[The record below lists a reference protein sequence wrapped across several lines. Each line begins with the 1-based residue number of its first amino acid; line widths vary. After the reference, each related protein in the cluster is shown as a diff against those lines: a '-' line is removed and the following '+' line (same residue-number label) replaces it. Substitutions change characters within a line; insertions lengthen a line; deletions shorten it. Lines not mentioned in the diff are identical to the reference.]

1 MQIKC
6 VYCGQP
12 HWSDECSKFSTLQ
25 ARRERLKGCCFICL
39 RKGHVSKNCDSERA
53 CAHCGRKKHHHRS
66 LCPKLF
72 ANNNDESKSETEL
85 SSIEQTNDG
94 PKSNVA
100 NVLMQTASAVVRNG
114 EKGSSSTIRLILD
127 SGSQR
132 TYITKELAKELKL
145 KLSEPKELSVVTFGV
160 SQPKNIQCHSSQLQ
174 LVLKDEN
181 TLTLNVNVVP
191 SITGKITRFPL
202 NPDDVEFLKRE
213 GWEKNLADTLPTST
227 ELSPVEMLIGNDYY
241 FELLKPTSAIICLH
255 SKQHL
260 VGCLGVRPKP
270 LLMKS

>member
-1 MQIKC
+1 MK
-6 VYCGQP
+6 
-12 HWSDECSKFSTLQ
+12 EELERK
-25 ARRERLKGCCFICL
+25 RRELESSHAQGLEWRLTQFQEQ
-39 RKGHVSKNCDSERA
+39 VTSMQS
-53 CAHCGRKKHHHRS
+53 HRTTGELS
-66 LCPKLF
+66 SIWTPPLPVGSIKPPRLCPKLF

-85 SSIEQTNDG
+85 SSIGQTNDG

-127 SGSQR
+127 SGSQH

-145 KLSEPKELSVVTFGV
+145 KLSEPKELSVITFGV

-202 NPDDVEFLKRE
+202 NPDDVEF
-213 GWEKNLADTLPTST
+213 
-227 ELSPVEMLIGNDYY
+227 
-241 FELLKPTSAIICLH
+241 
-255 SKQHL
+255 
-260 VGCLGVRPKP
+260 
-270 LLMKS
+270 